1 MKKLTYF
8 LIFLSNITNVI
19 CQNSVIKG
27 KIFDAT
33 NNETIPFAN
42 VFVEQINTGVAS
54 DFDGFYEIK
63 NLKPGLYTI
72 KCSFVGYDPVVY
84 AEVIVNPN
92 KPTILDIKLIE
103 SSTSLD
109 VVEITASPFQKS
121 EESPVSKRSINATE
135 IYRNPGGNRDISKVI
150 TSLPGVA
157 STVSFRNDIIIRGGA
172 PNENRFYLDGIEIPN
187 INHFATQG
195 SSGGP
200 VGMINV
206 NFIREVDLYSGAFP
220 ANRGNTLSS
229 VLEFKQID
237 GNPDRIAKTLT
248 VGSSDFGITLDG
260 PINDKTTFVF
270 SARRSYLQLLFSAI
284 GLPFLPTYNDSQFKI
299 KTKINDKNQ
308 ITFIGL
314 GAIDDFVLNTGIN
327 DNILTKDS
335 LTAQDYNDIE
345 SNNYILGYIP
355 VTTQWNYA
363 IGANWTHFKDNSF
376 QNYVFSRNHLNN
388 SSVKYK
394 DNNEVPENLL
404 QNYVSE
410 EIENKFRFENTIRKN
425 GWKINFGTGIE
436 YVTFK
441 NNTFQKIIY
450 QNISDTLEFESEL
463 NFVKTSFFGQ
473 ISKKAL
479 DNKLIASFGI
489 RTDQNSY
496 SKEMSNPLKHLS
508 PRLSIAYAIGEKSS
522 LNFNI
527 GQYFQLPAYTVMGYR
542 NNENQLVNKVNEI
555 TYINN
560 KHVVFGLETN
570 PGNFSKVTLE
580 GFYKKYDNY
589 PFLLGDSISLA
600 NLGGDFGVIGNEP
613 VTSNSEGRS
622 YGIEFLAQKKLNKS
636 FYGILAYTW
645 VRSEFKD
652 KNDNYVPS
660 AWDNKHI
667 ISMTGGI
674 KLKND
679 WEIGMRFRFSGGSP
693 YTPYNDT
700 ISSLIN
706 VWDVNSFGVFDY
718 NQLNGERL
726 KSNHGLDI
734 RIDKKW
740 YWKKVTLNIYLDIQ
754 NLYNFQAE
762 TPRSLIAVTDE
773 NGNKILDSNDP
784 TRYQLKYLENT
795 AGTVLPSIGIQFEF

>member
-8 LIFLSNITNVI
+8 LISLTSITNI
-19 CQNSVIKG
+19 LSQNSVIKG
-27 KIFDAT
+27 KVVDAT
-33 NNETIPFAN
+33 NNEIIPFAN
-42 VFVEQINTGVAS
+42 VFVEQINSGVAS
-54 DFDGFYEIK
+54 DFDGFYEIE

-72 KCSFVGYDPVVY
+72 KCSFVGYEPVVY

-109 VVEITASPFQKS
+109 EVEITASPFQKS
-121 EESPVSKRSINATE
+121 EESPVSKRTINATE

-220 ANRGNTLSS
+220 ANRGNALSS

-260 PINDKTTFVF
+260 PVNNKTTFVF

-284 GLPFLPTYNDSQFKI
+284 GLPFLPTYNDFQFKT
-299 KTKINDKNQ
+299 KTKIDDKNQ

-314 GAIDDFVLNTGIN
+314 GAIDDFVLNKGIN
-327 DNILTKDS
+327 DNILSKDS
-335 LTAQDYNDIE
+335 LTVQDYDDIE

-363 IGANWTHFKDNSF
+363 VGANWTHFKDNSF

-388 SSVKYK
+388 RSVKYK

-450 QNISDTLEFESEL
+450 QNISDTLEFESVL

-479 DNKLIASFGI
+479 ENKLIASFGI

-496 SKEMSNPLKHLS
+496 SKEMSNPLKQLS
-508 PRLSIAYAIGEKSS
+508 PRLSVAYAIGEKSS

-560 KHVVFGLETN
+560 KHIVFGLETN

-613 VTSNSEGRS
+613 VTSTSEGRS

-762 TPRSLIAVTDE
+762 TPRSLIVVTDE
-773 NGNKILDSNDP
+773 NGNKISDPNDP
-784 TRYQLKYLENT
+784 SRYQIKYLENT
-795 AGTVLPSIGIQFEF
+795 AGTLLPSIGIQFEF